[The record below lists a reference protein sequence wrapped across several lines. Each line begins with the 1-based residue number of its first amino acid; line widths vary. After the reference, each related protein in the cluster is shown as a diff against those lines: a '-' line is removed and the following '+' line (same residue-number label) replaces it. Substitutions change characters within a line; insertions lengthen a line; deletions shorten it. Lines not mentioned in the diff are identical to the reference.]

1 MRHGSLPKSSQY
13 FRGIKFAL
21 IGWMGICVQLTVLA
35 ILTRAGMN
43 YLVATAIAVES
54 AVIHNFCWHRR
65 FTWQDRTAS
74 SFSGDL
80 PALLRFHLSNGV
92 VSLLGNVLLM
102 SLLVQ
107 EVGLPITAANICA
120 IATCAIAN
128 FLLSDLW
135 VFKNGRNSP

>member
-1 MRHGSLPKSSQY
+1 MRPGILPKSSQY
-13 FRGIKFAL
+13 FRGIKFAV

-74 SFSGDL
+74 SFSADL
-80 PALLRFHLSNGV
+80 PALLRFHLSNGA
-92 VSLLGNVLLM
+92 VSLLGNVLVM

-120 IATCAIAN
+120 IAMCAIAN

-135 VFKNGRNSP
+135 VFKNDRNSS